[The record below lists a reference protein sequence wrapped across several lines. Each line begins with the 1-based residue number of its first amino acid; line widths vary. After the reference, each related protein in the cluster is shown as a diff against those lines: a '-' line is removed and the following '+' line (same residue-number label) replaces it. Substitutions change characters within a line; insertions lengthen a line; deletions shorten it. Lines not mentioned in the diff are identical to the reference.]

1 MVRFERSVCYLH
13 YGFAAINKTRQK
25 LNDRTEGTAEIPPCT
40 MTYEII
46 DTTPLDPIAQPL
58 LDALEIE
65 YTTRYREFRPA
76 GATARSDEMARYPAS
91 LFAPPEGAFIV
102 IVRDGETVGGG
113 AFKRFDSTTA
123 ELKRI
128 WTHASE
134 RRQGLARRVL
144 QELEA
149 RALRQGYRRV
159 YLTTGFRQPEAAG
172 LYGSS
177 GYEPLFDRSI
187 APEIHFRLPFGKD
200 LLEPGRVDSLHD
212 LVQPEPLGQR

>member
-1 MVRFERSVCYLH
+1 
-13 YGFAAINKTRQK
+13 
-25 LNDRTEGTAEIPPCT
+25 

-46 DTTPLDPIAQPL
+46 DTTPLDPVARPL
-58 LDALEIE
+58 LDALHIE
-65 YTTRYREFRPA
+65 YTTRYREFRPDSA
-76 GATARSDEMARYPAS
+76 ASVSEEMMRYPAG

-102 IVRDGETVGGG
+102 VMRDGETVGGG
-113 AFKRFDSTTA
+113 AFKRYDATTA

-128 WTHASE
+128 WTHASQ
-134 RRQGLARRVL
+134 RRQGL
-144 QELEA
+144 
-149 RALRQGYRRV
+149 GRRV
-159 YLTTGFRQPEAAG
+159 YLTTGFKQPEAAG
-172 LYGSS
+172 LYINA

>member
-1 MVRFERSVCYLH
+1 MNPSDKSDP
-13 YGFAAINKTRQK
+13 G
-25 LNDRTEGTAEIPPCT
+25 T
-40 MTYEII
+40 MTYQII

-76 GATARSDEMARYPAS
+76 GAATASEEMARYPAS
-91 LFAPPEGAFIV
+91 LFAAPEGAFIV
-102 IVRDGETVGGG
+102 VLRNGQTVGGG
-113 AFKRFDSTTA
+113 AFKRYDASTA

-128 WTHASE
+128 WTHAGE
-134 RRQGLARRVL
+134 RRQGLGRRVL

-172 LYGSS
+172 LYANS

-187 APEIHFRLPFGKD
+187 APEVHFRLPFGKD

-212 LVQPEPLGQR
+212 LVHPEPLGQR